1 MVNSK
6 RTKKIV
12 LTSLFAAIICIT
24 TMIHIP
30 TGING
35 GYVHVGDAFIYLAA
49 CILPLPYAMVAG
61 AIGGGLSDLFSG
73 AALWIVP
80 TVIIKPILVLF
91 FTRSNMKII
100 NKRNICA
107 VFIAG
112 ITGSLL
118 YMLAQGIIFGN
129 FAAAFAFSLLG
140 LVQPVGSGIVFII
153 LGLAFDKIEVK
164 NKVAYE
170 G

>member
-1 MVNSK
+1 MKNNG

-30 TGING
+30 TGVNG

-49 CILPLPYAMVAG
+49 CILPLPYAMIAG

-73 AALWIVP
+73 AALWMIP
-80 TVIIKPILVLF
+80 TIIIKPILVLF
-91 FTRSNMKII
+91 FTRSNKKII
-100 NKRNICA
+100 NTRNVSA
-107 VFIAG
+107 VFFAG
-112 ITGSLL
+112 ITGVLL
-118 YMLAQGIIFGN
+118 YMLAEGIIFGN
-129 FAAAFAFSLLG
+129 LAAAFMFSLLG
-140 LVQPVGSGIVFII
+140 LVQPVGSAIVFII
-153 LGLAFDKIEVK
+153 LGFALDKIEIK